1 MPPKQAEM
9 AIRGYPWR
17 AIVMSAK
24 QSVKI
29 HKYYTWSN
37 RDKKNIMVYN
47 IPLVCK
53 AIKHDLMHYIST

>member
-24 QSVKI
+24 QSVKT

-37 RDKKNIMVYN
+37 RGKNIIVYN
-47 IPLVCK
+47 IPLVYDSLK
-53 AIKHDLMHYIST
+53 Y

>member
-24 QSVKI
+24 QSEKNKRYKI
-29 HKYYTWSN
+29 
-37 RDKKNIMVYN
+37 I
-47 IPLVCK
+47 L
-53 AIKHDLMHYIST
+53 